1 MDTLIDRATS
11 DRTASDIAHDFNN
24 ALATVV
30 GYAELARMTLPPD
43 DPAFAAIDGALRASA
58 RARELA
64 RQLAQLAD
72 EADR

>member
-1 MDTLIDRATS
+1 MDTLIDRPTRDACT
-11 DRTASDIAHDFNN
+11 IAHDFNN

-30 GYAELARMTLPPD
+30 GYAELARLTLPPD

-64 RQLAQLAD
+64 SELVELARQ
-72 EADR
+72 ADR